1 VKRIEGPD
9 RYEEDTMSA
18 AAALGSGFAGA
29 STLTLIHQTAQ
40 KALPDAP
47 RADLL
52 GMRAI
57 AGTMRQAGLEPPSQD
72 RLYGM
77 ALCGD
82 LTANSLYYSLV
93 GLGRPEGAWLR
104 GALLGLAAGL
114 GAVFLPGPLGLGR
127 DATDRNPANQAMT
140 VAWYL
145 AGGLA
150 AAAAYRFLRRDG

>member
-1 VKRIEGPD
+1 M
-9 RYEEDTMSA
+9 TA
-18 AAALGSGFAGA
+18 TAALGSGFAGA
-29 STLTLIHQTAQ
+29 STLTLIHQAAKQ
-40 KALPDAP
+40 ALPEAP

-57 AGTMRQAGLEPPSQD
+57 ERTMQKAGQQPPADD
-72 RLYGM
+72 RLFGM

-93 GLGRPEGAWLR
+93 GIGSREGAWLR

-127 DATDRNPANQAMT
+127 DATDRGPANRAMT

-150 AAAAYRFLRRDG
+150 AAATFRCLRREE